1 MSANYMQLKS
11 SKVFKK
17 AKAITN
23 STPFKEKTNLV
34 IQSRLNVRHLF
45 VEDCQKKIKVM
56 RP

>member
-17 AKAITN
+17 AKAVTN

-34 IQSRLNVRHLF
+34 IQSRLNVRHGF
-45 VEDCQKKIKVM
+45 VEDCQKKFKVM

>member
-1 MSANYMQLKS
+1 MPTNYMQLKS

-17 AKAITN
+17 AKAITG

-34 IQSRLNVRHLF
+34 IQSRSNVRNGF
-45 VEDCQKKIKVM
+45 VEDWQKKFKVM